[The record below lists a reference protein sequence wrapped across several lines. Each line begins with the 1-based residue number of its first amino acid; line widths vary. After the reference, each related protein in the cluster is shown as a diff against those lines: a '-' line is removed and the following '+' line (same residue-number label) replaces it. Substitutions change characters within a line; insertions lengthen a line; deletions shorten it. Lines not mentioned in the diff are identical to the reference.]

1 MTAGPNRSS
10 PPSRSAER
18 LAVGLAAGGL
28 AACLVGLAALTDSF
42 RAVEARTEDL
52 RFRAERALAEPA
64 VADSSILIVDID
76 NRTLRLYQDELGRWP
91 WPRSA
96 HGALIDFLAL
106 GEPRVVAFDVLFG
119 EPDLARPQA
128 DSAFAAAIAAGPPAI
143 SAVVFDEPGADSAAA
158 KAFERSMLDRSA
170 RLTLLRR
177 FALPIDPPAAWSRSY
192 TTVDLP
198 LEALLAASAGVGAI
212 NRFPDSDGVERR
224 EPLVVHFGGRAYP
237 TLALAAA
244 LGGAP
249 GYPALELADDALVL
263 DGRPIPLAGGRLRP
277 HWRGPYS
284 DRPYPVV
291 PVHDVLNAYG
301 QIALGAEPDLDPAVF
316 RDRIVLVGAS
326 ATGVGD
332 LVTGPF
338 SATEPGVFLHA
349 TMLDT
354 IRSREFLRDLPAAA
368 AWAAL
373 LLVPVFAGLLF
384 AHVRSIGRGGA
395 ALAGLVVL
403 LSAIAVA
410 SFVGAGWIVPWAGPV
425 AGAVLAYAG
434 AMAGRSLTE
443 GRRTREI
450 KQAFGKFIPPD
461 VVEAIAEQG
470 IGLYRH
476 VDRRELT
483 ILFSDVRGFTT
494 LSENLAPEVVVETLN
509 EYLAAMVEIVF
520 LHRGT
525 LDKYIG
531 DGLMAFFGAPLA
543 DSEQAEHAVRA
554 GLAMLARLEELNAG
568 WRAAGRPALEIGIG
582 IHTGDAVVGFIGDE
596 ERRMDYTAIGDSVN
610 LASRLEG
617 MNKELGTR
625 ILVSA
630 DTAAQ
635 LPPDLATSP
644 RGVVQVKGRARPV
657 AVHTLENAAGRGL
670 ESLRP

>member
-1 MTAGPNRSS
+1 M
-10 PPSRSAER
+10 
-18 LAVGLAAGGL
+18 
-28 AACLVGLAALTDSF
+28 
-42 RAVEARTEDL
+42 
-52 RFRAERALAEPA
+52 
-64 VADSSILIVDID
+64 I
-76 NRTLRLYQDELGRWP
+76 
-91 WPRSA
+91 
-96 HGALIDFLAL
+96 
-106 GEPRVVAFDVLFG
+106 
-119 EPDLARPQA
+119 
-128 DSAFAAAIAAGPPAI
+128 
-143 SAVVFDEPGADSAAA
+143 
-158 KAFERSMLDRSA
+158 
-170 RLTLLRR
+170 
-177 FALPIDPPAAWSRSY
+177 
-192 TTVDLP
+192 
-198 LEALLAASAGVGAI
+198 
-212 NRFPDSDGVERR
+212 
-224 EPLVVHFGGRAYP
+224 
-237 TLALAAA
+237 
-244 LGGAP
+244 
-249 GYPALELADDALVL
+249 
-263 DGRPIPLAGGRLRP
+263 
-277 HWRGPYS
+277 
-284 DRPYPVV
+284 

-301 QIALGAEPDLDPAVF
+301 QIASGAEPDLDPAVF

-332 LVTGPF
+332 LVAGPF

-349 TMLDT
+349 TTIDT
-354 IRSREFLRDLPAAA
+354 IRSRDFLRDLPAAA

-373 LLVPVFAGLLF
+373 LLVPVLAGLLF
-384 AHVRSIGRGGA
+384 AHVRSIGRGGV
-395 ALAGLVVL
+395 ALAAVVVL
-403 LSAIAVA
+403 LSTIAVA
-410 SFVGAGWIVPWAGPV
+410 TFVGTGWIVPWAGPV
-425 AGAVLAYAG
+425 TGAVLAYAG

-461 VVEAIAEQG
+461 VVEAIAEEG
-470 IGLYRH
+470 IGLYRR

-520 LHRGT
+520 LHHGT

-543 DSEQAEHAVRA
+543 DPEHADHAVRA
-554 GLAMLARLEELNAG
+554 GLAMLARLEVLNAG

-635 LPPDLATSP
+635 LPPDIATSP
-644 RGVVQVKGRARPV
+644 RGTVQVKGRGRPV
-657 AVHTLENAAGRGL
+657 AVHTLENASGRG
-670 ESLRP
+670 

>member
-1 MTAGPNRSS
+1 MTSEGRRRSS

-18 LAVGLAAGGL
+18 LAVGLAAGGF
-28 AACLVGLAALTDSF
+28 AACLVGLAALTDPF
-42 RAVEARTEDL
+42 RAVEARSEDL
-52 RFRAERALAEPA
+52 RFRAERALAGPV

-76 NRTLRLYQDELGRWP
+76 NRSLRLYQDELGRWP

-96 HGALIDFLAL
+96 HGALIDLLAL

-119 EPDLARPQA
+119 EPDLARPEA
-128 DSAFAAAIAAGPPAI
+128 DSVFAAAVASGPPTI
-143 SAVVFDEPGADSAAA
+143 SAVVFDEPGADSTAA
-158 KAFERSMLDRSA
+158 KAFERSMLDRST
-170 RLTLLRR
+170 RLALLRR
-177 FALPIDPPAAWSRSY
+177 FALPIDPPAGWARSY
-192 TTVDLP
+192 ATVDLP
-198 LEALLAASAGVGAI
+198 VEALLAASAGVGAI
-212 NRFPDSDGVERR
+212 NRFPDADGVERR
-224 EPLVVHFGGRAYP
+224 EPLLVRFDGRAYP

-244 LGGAP
+244 LGGAR
-249 GYPALELADDALVL
+249 GYSLLEVDDDALQL
-263 DGRPIPLAGGRLRP
+263 DGRPIPLNRGRLRP
-277 HWRGPYS
+277 HWRGSYS
-284 DRPYPVV
+284 ARPYPVI
-291 PVHDVLNAYG
+291 PIHDVLNAYG

-332 LVTGPF
+332 LVAGPF

-354 IRSREFLRDLPAAA
+354 IRSRAFLRDLPAAA
-368 AWAAL
+368 AWAIV
-373 LLVPVFAGLLF
+373 LLVPLLAGLLF

-395 ALAGLVVL
+395 ALAAIVLL
-403 LSAIAVA
+403 LSAAVVVA
-410 SFVGAGWIVPWAGPV
+410 FTGTGWIVPWAAPV
-425 AGAVLAYAG
+425 TGAVLAYAG

-443 GRRTREI
+443 GRRNREI

-461 VVEAIAEQG
+461 VVEAIAEE
-470 IGLYRH
+470 GLGLHRR

-494 LSENLAPEVVVETLN
+494 LSENLPPEVVVDTLN
-509 EYLAAMVEIVF
+509 DYLSAMVELVF
-520 LHRGT
+520 LHHGT

-543 DSEQAEHAVRA
+543 DPGHAEHAVRA
-554 GLAMLARLEELNAG
+554 GLAMLARLEELNTG

-582 IHTGDAVVGFIGDE
+582 IHTGDVVVGFIGDE
-596 ERRMDYTAIGDSVN
+596 DRRMDYTVIGDSVN

-635 LPPDLATSP
+635 LPPDLVTSP
-644 RGVVQVKGRARPV
+644 RGVVQVKGRGRPV
-657 AVHTLENAAGRGL
+657 AVHTLEKD
-670 ESLRP
+670 SRPG

>member
-1 MTAGPNRSS
+1 M
-10 PPSRSAER
+10 
-18 LAVGLAAGGL
+18 VGLAAGGF
-28 AACLVGLAALTDSF
+28 AALLVGVAALTDAF

-52 RFRAERALAEPA
+52 RFRAERALAGPA

-76 NRTLRLYQDELGRWP
+76 NRSLRLYQDELGRWP

-96 HGALIDFLAL
+96 HAALIELLGL
-106 GEPRVVAFDVLFG
+106 GEPRAVGFDVLFG
-119 EPDLARPQA
+119 EPDIARPEA
-128 DSAFAAAIAAGPPAI
+128 DSAFAAALVSGPPTV

-158 KAFERSMLDRSA
+158 SAFERALLDRGE
-170 RLTLLRR
+170 RLALLRR
-177 FALPIDPPAAWSRSY
+177 FALPIEPPAAWARPY
-192 TTVDLP
+192 ATVDLP
-198 LEALLAASAGVGAI
+198 AEPLLAASAGVGAI
-212 NRFPDSDGVERR
+212 NRFPDADGVERR
-224 EPLVVHFGGRAYP
+224 EPLLVGFGGRAYP

-244 LGGAP
+244 LGGAT
-249 GYPALELADDALVL
+249 GYPRIAIRGDAFAL
-263 DGRPIPLAGGRLRP
+263 DGQAIPLDRGRLRP
-277 HWRGPYS
+277 HWRGSYS
-284 DRPYPVV
+284 ARPYPVI

-301 QIALGAEPDLDPAVF
+301 QIALGADPDLDPAVF
-316 RDRIVLVGAS
+316 RDRTVLVGSS

-332 LVTGPF
+332 LVAGPF

-354 IRSREFLRDLPAAA
+354 IQSRDFLRDLPRPA
-368 AWAAL
+368 AWAIL
-373 LLVPVFAGLLF
+373 LLVPVLAGLLF
-384 AHVRSIGRGGA
+384 AHVRSIGRGGV
-395 ALAGLVVL
+395 ALAAAVVL
-403 LSAIAVA
+403 LSGIAVA
-410 SFVGAGWIVPWAGPV
+410 TFAAAGWIVPWAGPV
-425 AGAVLAYAG
+425 TGAVLAYAG

-443 GRRTREI
+443 GRRNREI

-461 VVEAIAEQG
+461 VVEAIAEEG

-509 EYLAAMVEIVF
+509 EYLTAMVEMVF

-543 DSEQAEHAVRA
+543 DSEHAEHAVRA
-554 GLAMLARLEELNAG
+554 GLAMLARLEELNAV
-568 WRAAGRPALEIGIG
+568 WRTAGRPALEIGIG

-625 ILVSA
+625 ILVSS

-635 LPPDLATSP
+635 LPPDLVTTP
-644 RGVVQVKGRARPV
+644 RGVVQVKGRGRPV
-657 AVHTLENAAGRGL
+657 AVHTLEKAPSRG
-670 ESLRP
+670 

>member
-1 MTAGPNRSS
+1 MTSAGPHRSRT
-10 PPSRSAER
+10 PSRSAER
-18 LAVGLAAGGL
+18 IAVGLAAGGF
-28 AACLVGLAALTDSF
+28 AAFLVGLAALTDSF

-52 RFRAERALAEPA
+52 RFRAERALAGPA

-76 NRTLRLYQDELGRWP
+76 NRSLRLYQDELGRWP

-96 HGALIDFLAL
+96 QGALVDLLAL
-106 GEPRVVAFDVLFG
+106 GEPRVVAFDILFG
-119 EPDLARPQA
+119 EPDLARPKA
-128 DSAFAAAIAAGPPAI
+128 DSAFAAALATGPPAI
-143 SAVVFDEPGADSAAA
+143 SAVVFDEPGGDSASAV
-158 KAFERSMLDRSA
+158 AFERSMLDRGA
-170 RLTLLRR
+170 RLALLDR
-177 FALPIDPPAAWSRSY
+177 FALPIDPLPASAPAY
-192 TTVDLP
+192 TSVDLP
-198 LEALLAASAGVGAI
+198 PEALLAASTGVGAI
-212 NRFPDSDGVERR
+212 NRFPDPDGVERR
-224 EPLVVHFGGRAYP
+224 EPLLVRFGGRVYP

-249 GYPALELADDALVL
+249 GYPRLELGQDGLVL
-263 DGRPIPLAGGRLRP
+263 DGRAIPLNRGRLRP
-277 HWRGPYS
+277 HWRGPYAA
-284 DRPYPVV
+284 RPYPAV

-301 QIALGAEPDLDPAVF
+301 QIALGAEPDLDPAIF
-316 RDRIVLVGAS
+316 RDRIVLVGSS

-332 LVTGPF
+332 LVAGPF

-354 IRSREFLRDLPAAA
+354 IQSRDFLRDLPPAA
-368 AWAAL
+368 AWAIL
-373 LLVPVFAGLLF
+373 ILVPLLAGLLF

-395 ALAGLVVL
+395 ALAGVAIL
-403 LSAIAVA
+403 LSAVA
-410 SFVGAGWIVPWAGPV
+410 LATFVGTGWIVPWAGPV
-425 AGAVLAYAG
+425 TGAVLAYAG

-443 GRRTREI
+443 GRRNREI

-470 IGLYRH
+470 LGLYRR

-483 ILFSDVRGFTT
+483 IFFSDVRGFTT

-509 EYLAAMVEIVF
+509 EYLTAMVEIVF

-543 DSEQAEHAVRA
+543 DSRHAEHAVRA
-554 GLAMLARLEELNAG
+554 GLAMLARLEELNEG

-596 ERRMDYTAIGDSVN
+596 ERRMDYTAIGDAVN

-635 LPPDLATSP
+635 LPPDLVTSP
-644 RGVVQVKGRARPV
+644 RGVVQVKGRGRPV
-657 AVHTLENAAGRGL
+657 AVHTLEKAPGRG
-670 ESLRP
+670 